1 MKNRTLVFTAGQ
13 KPDYTYSN
21 EEVKQIAES
30 YSEAQYSAPW
40 VLGHCPKTGDPAA
53 GWIRNVEYEEKNGV
67 GQLYAV
73 SDFNGLGEKCIE
85 TGEYENKSV
94 SLYVPDSP
102 FNPTPGKWALRH
114 IAMLGA
120 EPPALKNL
128 GPIAVIDYSEEENEA
143 DYVNYACSCE
153 QPKELN
159 MDPNLEKI
167 ASLEAELME
176 LKEALAD
183 LKKAAEAPMETT
195 APSEDNEL
203 MAVKEELAKVYAEL
217 NTSKEANMALTVSSS
232 IAPYYSEGVITEDV
246 LPEATLTNVVTKLT
260 LGLTNYSES
269 ENPLTVIESL
279 LSVLSASAP
288 SPVYGETW
296 ETKDIPASE
305 KPVYNSGDELHDLA
319 SATSKQYGLSYG
331 QALSAVVEAKE
342 ISAVKSVNYSECL
355 TEAIKSY
362 LK

>member
-1 MKNRTLVFTAGQ
+1 
-13 KPDYTYSN
+13 
-21 EEVKQIAES
+21 
-30 YSEAQYSAPW
+30 
-40 VLGHCPKTGDPAA
+40 
-53 GWIRNVEYEEKNGV
+53 
-67 GQLYAV
+67 
-73 SDFNGLGEKCIE
+73 
-85 TGEYENKSV
+85 
-94 SLYVPDSP
+94 
-102 FNPTPGKWALRH
+102 
-114 IAMLGA
+114 
-120 EPPALKNL
+120 
-128 GPIAVIDYSEEENEA
+128 
-143 DYVNYACSCE
+143 
-153 QPKELN
+153 
-159 MDPNLEKI
+159 
-167 ASLEAELME
+167 
-176 LKEALAD
+176 
-183 LKKAAEAPMETT
+183 
-195 APSEDNEL
+195 
-203 MAVKEELAKVYAEL
+203 
-217 NTSKEANMALTVSSS
+217 MALTVSSS